1 MATKKKEEAAL
12 IEAGLVRITLPKGY
26 VFDPRFGTLTE
37 AGFKALNKGGD
48 RVKLIAAL
56 REAAD
61 VVRQTPGILPLPD
74 GVTADTLDHMADQL
88 EADLAVE
95 RDLETAQAKASELRR
110 LDLDRAGQT
119 TSELIAQIKA
129 SARLNTT
136 LAEQFPQLT
145 SLHKR
150 GK

>member
-1 MATKKKEEAAL
+1 MATQKKEDAAV
-12 IEAGLVRITLPKGY
+12 IESGLVRISLPQGY

-61 VVRQTPGILPLPD
+61 VIRQTPGIIPLPD
-74 GVTADTLDHMADQL
+74 GVTADTLDHMANQL
-88 EADLAVE
+88 EADLAIE
-95 RDLETAQAKASELRR
+95 RDLDAAQAKASELRR
-110 LDLDRAGQT
+110 LNLDRAGQT
-119 TSELIAQIKA
+119 TSALIAQIKT

-136 LAEQFPQLT
+136 LTERFPQLT
-145 SLHKR
+145 GLYKR
-150 GK
+150 NK